1 MEFAVCIGSFD
12 EPERLASELA
22 GEGVTALEA
31 GPKLFAEGGEE
42 EVKRVVRALKK
53 EGIRIFSVHAP
64 FGEEAN
70 LSALDGEARR
80 KAVEVHKR
88 VIRNAALAGAEVV
101 IVHPGVR
108 ASEEDIPKMEEIL
121 PSSLSEVVREAES
134 CGVKIALENMLPDH
148 PGREAESIRRTVEL
162 ISSPNLGVCFDTGHA
177 HVAGKGELEAFEKLK
192 DLIIAFHLQDNDST
206 RDMHLQPPYGTIDWK
221 GIVEGIKSMGF
232 ESPMTIEAA
241 PWGGVGFGWMLRE
254 VEALFKWGL
263 MEVEVDGLPMRVVCP
278 RCGRLVFRDENGWF
292 CMCPRR

>member
-1 MEFAVCIGSFD
+1 MEFAVCVGSFD
-12 EPERLASELA
+12 ELERLASELA
-22 GEGVTALEA
+22 GEGVRSLEA

-42 EVKRVVRALKK
+42 EVRRVARSLKG

-64 FGEEAN
+64 FGGEAN
-70 LSALDGEARR
+70 LSALDEEARR
-80 KAVEVHKR
+80 RAVEVHKK

-108 ASEEDIPKMEEIL
+108 ASKEEIPRMEEVL
-121 PSSLSEVVREAES
+121 PSSLSEVVREAER
-134 CGVKIALENMLPDH
+134 CGVKVALENMLPDH
-148 PGREAESIRRTVEL
+148 PGSSADSIKEAVEL

-177 HVAGKGELEAFEKLK
+177 HVVGGEIEAFEKLR

-206 RDMHLQPPYGTIDWK
+206 HDMHLQPPYGTVDWK
-221 GIVEGIKSMGF
+221 GIVEGIRSMGF

-241 PWGGVGFGWMLRE
+241 PWGGVGLGWMLRE
-254 VEALFKWGL
+254 VEALFRWGL

-278 RCGRLVFRDENGWF
+278 RCGRLVFKGEEGWF